1 MADFS
6 FMKTYYIEKTEMP
19 YDEEEFIEDL
29 PNLPLK
35 ELWEWRVN
43 ADYWDENTASFIQL
57 DKVIFERKWLLMM
70 ELKKSKIKEIMS
82 ILSMSW

>member
-35 ELWEWRVN
+35 EL
-43 ADYWDENTASFIQL
+43 
-57 DKVIFERKWLLMM
+57 
-70 ELKKSKIKEIMS
+70 
-82 ILSMSW
+82 